1 MPRLTWTCGV
11 SEIYLIVCMVKMIA
25 KAIFPHHGC
34 LAEVVDECVKLC
46 VDLRFSVSRV
56 LDDVA
61 FARCK

>member
-1 MPRLTWTCGV
+1 M